1 MNDSALQAATKPI
14 EELDSVVVRF
24 AGDSGDGMQLAGTQL
39 TNTSALAGN
48 DVATFPDFPAEIR
61 APKGTL
67 AGVSGFQVHFAS
79 RDIYTPGDLVD
90 VLVAMN
96 PAALS
101 ENLRF
106 LQPHGTLIV
115 DEDAFDARSL
125 KLARVASNPLE
136 DGSLDEY
143 QVIRVP
149 LTSLTRAAVEGDG
162 VGRKLAT
169 RCRNFF
175 AMGLIYWLYGRDL
188 EPTLRWVRKRFRD
201 RPEVL
206 DADVKA
212 LRTGWNFGE
221 TTEALTRSYRVPP
234 AALEPG
240 EYRNITGN
248 QALACGLIAAAEL
261 SGKQLFYGSYPITP
275 ASDILHELARHKRF
289 GVRTFQAEDEIA
301 AATSAIGAAYGGA
314 MAVTASSG
322 PGIALKTEAMGLAVM
337 FELPMLVLSIQRGG
351 PSTGLPTKP
360 EQSDLL
366 QVMFGRSGE
375 APLPVLAASG
385 PTDCFDV
392 VLEAW
397 RIATRLMTPVV
408 VLSDAFVAN
417 GAEPWRLPDV
427 AGLEPIEV
435 VHPGV
440 GGGRPVSSPSLP
452 HESGGKARGNGGK
465 AGGAASPASSPPSRG
480 VTGFRPYARDEWLAR
495 PWALPGTP
503 GLMHRVGSL
512 EKQDGTGNVS
522 YDPDNH
528 EHMVKLRARK
538 VANAVNLIP
547 DLEVTGPESGKL
559 LVLSWGGTLGVC
571 REAVERVRSGGA
583 HGKGT
588 GGAGGNGTGGA
599 HGNGAGAV
607 AHAHLRH
614 LNPLPANTG
623 EVLARYERVLVPEL
637 NLGQLALLLRARY
650 LVDVVSLGKVRGRP
664 FWVKDVIGA
673 IEEMLV

>member
-1 MNDSALQAATKPI
+1 MNDSALQATAKPI

-115 DEDAFDARSL
+115 DEDAFDARGL
-125 KLARVASNPLE
+125 KLARVESNPLE

-149 LTSLTRAAVEGDG
+149 LTSLTRAAVEGAG

-188 EPTLRWVRKRFRD
+188 EPTLRWVRHRFRD
-201 RPEVL
+201 RPEVR
-206 DADVKA
+206 DADVEA

-221 TTEALTRSYRVPP
+221 TTEALTRSYHVPP

-385 PTDCFDV
+385 PTDCFDI

-427 AGLEPIEV
+427 AGFEPIEV
-435 VHPGV
+435 SHPSA
-440 GGGRPVSSPSLP
+440 GGGQPAPSPSLP
-452 HESGGKARGNGGK
+452 RESGGK
-465 AGGAASPASSPPSRG
+465 AGGAASSADA
-480 VTGFRPYARDEWLAR
+480 GFRPYARDEWLAR

-503 GLMHRVGSL
+503 GLMHRIGSL
-512 EKQDGTGNVS
+512 EKQDGVGNVS

-528 EHMVKLRARK
+528 EHMVKLRAQK

-571 REAVERVRSGGA
+571 RQAVERVRAAG
-583 HGKGT
+583 
-588 GGAGGNGTGGA
+588 GGAGGNGI
-599 HGNGAGAV
+599 GAV

-664 FWVKDVIGA
+664 FWVKDVTGV
-673 IEEMLV
+673 IEEMLA

>member
-1 MNDSALQAATKPI
+1 MNDSGIQTAAKPI

-39 TNTSALAGN
+39 TATSALAGN

-79 RDIYTPGDLVD
+79 RDIYTPGDMVD

-96 PAALS
+96 PAALV

-106 LQPHGTLIV
+106 LKPHGSLIV
-115 DEDAFDARSL
+115 DEDSFDAKGL
-125 KLARVASNPLE
+125 KLAHVESSPLE
-136 DGSLDEY
+136 DGSLDGF

-149 LTSLTRAAVEGDG
+149 LTSLTREAVEGAG

-175 AMGLIYWLYGRDL
+175 AMGLVYWLYGRDL

-201 RPEVL
+201 EPEVL
-206 DADVKA
+206 DANARA
-212 LRTGWNFGE
+212 LRTGWSFGE
-221 TTEALTRSYRVPP
+221 TTEALARSYHVPP

-248 QALACGLIAAAEL
+248 QALAWGLIAASEL
-261 SGKQLFYGSYPITP
+261 SGRPLFYGSYPITP

-301 AATSAIGAAYGGA
+301 AVTSVIGAAFGGA
-314 MAVTASSG
+314 MGVTASSG

-337 FELPMLVLSIQRGG
+337 LELPLLVLSIQRGG

-385 PTDCFDV
+385 PTDCFDIV
-392 VLEAW
+392 IEAW

-408 VLSDAFVAN
+408 VLSDAFIAN
-417 GAEPWRLPDV
+417 GAEPWRIPDIADLPAFEV
-427 AGLEPIEV
+427 NRPSEAGSAP
-435 VHPGV
+435 
-440 GGGRPVSSPSLP
+440 
-452 HESGGKARGNGGK
+452 
-465 AGGAASPASSPPSRG
+465 
-480 VTGFRPYARDEWLAR
+480 FRPYARDEWLAR
-495 PWALPGTP
+495 PWVVPGTP
-503 GLMHRVGSL
+503 GLMHRLGSL
-512 EKQDGTGNVS
+512 EKQDVTGDVS

-538 VANAVNLIP
+538 VANAVNLVP
-547 DLEVTGPESGKL
+547 ELEVTGPESGRL

-571 REAVERVRSGGA
+571 RQAVERVRASG
-583 HGKGT
+583 
-588 GGAGGNGTGGA
+588 
-599 HGNGAGAV
+599 GAV
-607 AHAHLRH
+607 AHGHLRH

-623 EVLARYERVLVPEL
+623 ELLARYERVLVPEL
-637 NLGQLALLLRARY
+637 NLGQLAMLLRARY

-664 FWVKDVIGA
+664 IWVKDLTRRHRGDARVTIHGPIGQ
-673 IEEMLV
+673 